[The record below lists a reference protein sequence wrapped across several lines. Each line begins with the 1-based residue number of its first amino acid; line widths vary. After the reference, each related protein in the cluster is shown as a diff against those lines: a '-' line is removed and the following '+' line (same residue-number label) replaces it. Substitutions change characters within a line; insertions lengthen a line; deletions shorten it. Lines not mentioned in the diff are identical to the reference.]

1 MTHFSLLT
9 PPHPLPALSPTAL
22 SPSTRGQ
29 VYKALNT
36 FIDDLF
42 AIVIKMPTLHR
53 LSCFRDDL
61 VFFVYL
67 YQRWVYRVD
76 YSRVNEFGQSGD
88 DDAEVRVTR
97 LDSGDSIED
106 VHVERIRALLGKLDR
121 FSRANKAGGPTRDSP
136 TGHSS
141 SNATAGAG
149 AGAGTGTPARRLSS
163 QQRWGQLRA
172 AAFMLGQQRLT
183 EARERKFDDDLGA
196 LLGKLERSVSSSGA
210 KQKKGAGARKRIK

>member
-1 MTHFSLLT
+1 
-9 PPHPLPALSPTAL
+9 
-22 SPSTRGQ
+22 
-29 VYKALNT
+29 
-36 FIDDLF
+36 LF

-61 VFFVYL
+61 VFFVFL

-88 DDAEVRVTR
+88 DDAEVRVMR
-97 LDSGDSIED
+97 LDSSDSIED
-106 VHVERIRALLGKLDR
+106 AHVERIRALLGKLDR
-121 FSRANKAGGPTRDSP
+121 FSRAKAGGPARDSP
-136 TGHSS
+136 TGHGS
-141 SNATAGAG
+141 SNSNAQAG

-210 KQKKGAGARKRIK
+210 KQKKGGAGARKRIK